1 MAKRKKQPSRA
12 DRWNDA
18 LGRARPALSDLKS
31 ALEDLEEVRQ
41 EYVDW
46 RDNLPENLGQSPVG
60 EKLNYVSDELDVEN
74 AVSELETIESLLDD
88 AEGADLPLGFGR
100 D

>member
-18 LGRARPALSDLKS
+18 LGRARPELSDLKS

>member
-1 MAKRKKQPSRA
+1 LAKRKKQPSRA